1 MHKERN
7 AYRHKCSSTASS
19 ARPDFTSQLAWEE
32 IDAISGGAGSL
43 CVLHT
48 SAIVKHGTT
57 RAIVPLLNGV
67 KSRGSVVEKNRKGA
81 IFLRPTL
88 ATRLPRV
95 EKCFPRFPAAAV
107 LVEVCFSVADTLLLL
122 LAGDLKKVEFT
133 ATTNGLNSQLSLDKL
148 KTNSC
153 SLSEQMGGGRV
164 VSKFS
169 PWWTLGESQP

>member
-1 MHKERN
+1 MLHTGIVN
-7 AYRHKCSSTASS
+7 
-19 ARPDFTSQLAWEE
+19 L
-32 IDAISGGAGSL
+32 SL
-43 CVLHT
+43 CHT
-48 SAIVKHGTT
+48 SRREWSKIT
-57 RAIVPLLNGV
+57 RVL
-67 KSRGSVVEKNRKGA
+67 VEKNRKGA

-95 EKCFPRFPAAAV
+95 EKCFPAAAAV

-153 SLSEQMGGGRV
+153 SLSKQRGGQQLFPNGHLVTVNFSFATIQSGGNVGNPHKQLPISGISDTSASEKNV
-164 VSKFS
+164 VFCCCNKCNF
-169 PWWTLGESQP
+169 LA

>member
-1 MHKERN
+1 M
-7 AYRHKCSSTASS
+7 
-19 ARPDFTSQLAWEE
+19 
-32 IDAISGGAGSL
+32 
-43 CVLHT
+43 LHT
-48 SAIVKHGTT
+48 S
-57 RAIVPLLNGV
+57 IVPLSLWHSTGLEWSKITRV
-67 KSRGSVVEKNRKGA
+67 LVEKNRKGA

-153 SLSEQMGGGRV
+153 SLSKQRGGQQLFPNGHLV
-164 VSKFS
+164 TVNLTSA
-169 PWWTLGESQP
+169 TIQPGGNVGNPHKQLPIYNANTNVFLLLLEHM

>member
-1 MHKERN
+1 M
-7 AYRHKCSSTASS
+7 
-19 ARPDFTSQLAWEE
+19 
-32 IDAISGGAGSL
+32 
-43 CVLHT
+43 
-48 SAIVKHGTT
+48 
-57 RAIVPLLNGV
+57 
-67 KSRGSVVEKNRKGA
+67 
-81 IFLRPTL
+81 RPTL

-153 SLSEQMGGGRV
+153 SLSKQRGGQQLFPNGHLV
-164 VSKFS
+164 TVNLTSA
-169 PWWTLGESQP
+169 TIQPGGNVGNPHKQLPI